1 MKLENF
7 NLNDASLVE
16 LTIDECDQTI
26 GGSWY
31 SGVEYLS
38 KAVGA
43 VVGGAAAALVRSV
56 QYGLDHPAGINQGME
71 NVH

>member
-7 NLNDASLVE
+7 NINDALLCE
-16 LTIDECDQTI
+16 LSVDECDQI
-26 GGSWY
+26 VGGSWY
-31 SGVEYLS
+31 SGIEYLA
-38 KAVGA
+38 KMAGA
-43 VVGGAAAALVRSV
+43 VVGGAAAVVVRSV